1 MCLCERKAQGDAS
14 LVTTGAWEGPIFL
27 LSWMLDPRFIPG
39 VDLGVFPLDQEVI
52 QILRCFRI
60 LYSRALITQNHED
73 DNEVNEYLGMHNST
87 KENLFI

>member
-1 MCLCERKAQGDAS
+1 M
-14 LVTTGAWEGPIFL
+14 TTEAWEGLTFL
-27 LSWMLDPRFIPG
+27 LSWMLDPRFIPE

-73 DNEVNEYLGMHNST
+73 DNEVEEYLGMHNNT
-87 KENLFI
+87 KEYLFI